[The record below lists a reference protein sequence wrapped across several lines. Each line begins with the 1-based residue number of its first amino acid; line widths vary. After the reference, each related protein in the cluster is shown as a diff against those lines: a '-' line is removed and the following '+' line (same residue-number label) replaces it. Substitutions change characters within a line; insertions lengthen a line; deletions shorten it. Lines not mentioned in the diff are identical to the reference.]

1 MLARVGLW
9 PDLGLPVQ
17 SRRKINIVIA
27 ALSRRFIGQVLMQS
41 SMNTVAYR
49 FGSLSKFFRKMSTVS
64 VFRIN
69 FIVVL
74 ECDHNEARR
83 TVRSRVVVSSVLLY
97 AWLLTLL
104 VHFIAINICVVTP
117 KKILTGSYVTYSQLP
132 KWLGW

>member
-49 FGSLSKFFRKMSTVS
+49 FGSPSKFFRKMSTVS

-74 ECDHNEARR
+74 ECDHYEARR

-97 AWLLTLL
+97 A
-104 VHFIAINICVVTP
+104 
-117 KKILTGSYVTYSQLP
+117 
-132 KWLGW
+132 